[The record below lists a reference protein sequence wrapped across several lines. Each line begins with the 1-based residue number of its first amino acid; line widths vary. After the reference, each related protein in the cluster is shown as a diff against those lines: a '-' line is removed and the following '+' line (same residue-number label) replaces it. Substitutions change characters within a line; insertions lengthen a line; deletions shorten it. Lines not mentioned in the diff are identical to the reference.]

1 MLKKVQI
8 ICITIIAL
16 ILLTQANNKAQANI
30 VEYRG
35 NTGLI
40 TTPNDFFLNLGELL
54 PGDTKE
60 DVAYIR
66 NTTNES
72 VEVFFKTEPINR
84 QEYYDDIDYS
94 LLEKLQLTI
103 TLKKANSIQEQ
114 QIYKGNLG
122 ANLMQN
128 YISLGTYNNGYDGEF
143 KFKIEVP
150 TELKNDYSLST
161 TKVKWVFSVQKK
173 SDEKMPNEEIPNE
186 NTNENNEDTNEKN
199 PIRNI
204 INTVKTGDKFYYLIA
219 LFVGLIVI
227 LVILLI
233 KKFKNMKRQDD
244 NDKNIKN

>member
-16 ILLTQANNKAQANI
+16 ILLTQANNKTQANI

-150 TELKNDYSLST
+150 TELKNDYSLAT

-186 NTNENNEDTNEKN
+186 KN
-199 PIRNI
+199 PIKNI

-233 KKFKNMKRQDD
+233 KKFKNMNRQDD
-244 NDKNIKN
+244 NDKDIKN